1 MSVVT
6 SLDFDGGTDG
16 VVLTLLDN
24 MIWPILAVAVLG
36 ALVFVPQTF
45 TNLRS
50 IELLLHSS
58 VGLGFLVLAESIC
71 LISGHFDLSVG
82 SIAGFS
88 AMFTALVL
96 SPSNWAVFAS
106 PVAGV
111 VTILLVG
118 ALIGVVNGV
127 FISKLGI
134 NPFLQTLAFLIIFEG
149 AKISLS
155 SLPVSDLPSGYT
167 AIGASA
173 EVAVGAL
180 LLTFLVVAILMK
192 RTPFGQSI
200 YALGS
205 EKESARAVGID
216 TDRMIIA
223 VYGLSGLFAGV
234 GGLML
239 TGYTTVV
246 SPDTASGLVCPAFA
260 ASVVG
265 GISLFGGRGKVSGAL
280 GGVLLLGLVQ
290 TALNLSGIGVA
301 QIQAVNGLILLIAIL
316 LYNTRSNIRQRILSA
331 EATQ

>member
-6 SLDFDGGTDG
+6 SLDFDGGTDE
-16 VVLTLLDN
+16 VVLTLLEN

-50 IELLLHSS
+50 IELLLHAS

-106 PVAGV
+106 PAAGV

-167 AIGASA
+167 AIGGSA
-173 EVAVGAL
+173 EVAVGAMF
-180 LLTFLVVAILMK
+180 LTFLVVAILMK

-246 SPDTASGLVCPAFA
+246 SPDTASGLVFPAFA
-260 ASVVG
+260 ASVIG

>member
-1 MSVVT
+1 VNEFD
-6 SLDFDGGTDG
+6 LDGGTDDL
-16 VVLTLLDN
+16 VLALLDN
-24 MIWPILAVAVLG
+24 MIWPILAVIVLG

-45 TNLRS
+45 TNVQS

-58 VGLGFLVLAESIC
+58 VGLGFLVLGESIC

-96 SPSNWAVFAS
+96 SPSNWAVFSS
-106 PVAGV
+106 PILGV
-111 VTILLVG
+111 LTILAV
-118 ALIGVVNGV
+118 ASLIGVVNGV
-127 FISKLGI
+127 FISKLGV

-149 AKISLS
+149 AKIALS

-167 AIGASA
+167 SIGSTPEIAIGAML
-173 EVAVGAL
+173 V
-180 LLTFLVVAILMK
+180 TFLVVAVVMK
-192 RTPFGQSI
+192 QTPFGQSI

-205 EKESARAVGID
+205 EKESARAVGIN

-223 VYGLSGLFAGV
+223 VYALSGLFAGA

-246 SPDTASGLVCPAFA
+246 SPDTASGLVFPAFA
-260 ASVVG
+260 ASVIG

-301 QIQAVNGLILLIAIL
+301 QIQAVNGIILLVAIL

>member
-88 AMFTALVL
+88 AMFAALVL

-246 SPDTASGLVCPAFA
+246 SPDTASGLVFPAFA
-260 ASVVG
+260 ASVIG